1 MSAPVIT
8 QGEPGPLIL
17 LIADVFVLDE
27 DVTAIFGIDMTMLL
41 LSGATGKNSLLA
53 TSPRLRGSLLFSY
66 FFLSFLGT

>member
-17 LIADVFVLDE
+17 LIADVFVLD
-27 DVTAIFGIDMTMLL
+27 VTAIFGIDMTMLL
-41 LSGATGKNSLLA
+41 LSGATGKNSLPA
-53 TSPRLRGSLLFSY
+53 TSPLLRGSLLFSY

>member
-17 LIADVFVLDE
+17 LIADVFVLD
-27 DVTAIFGIDMTMLL
+27 VTAIFGIDMTMLL
-41 LSGATGKNSLLA
+41 LSGATGKNSLPA